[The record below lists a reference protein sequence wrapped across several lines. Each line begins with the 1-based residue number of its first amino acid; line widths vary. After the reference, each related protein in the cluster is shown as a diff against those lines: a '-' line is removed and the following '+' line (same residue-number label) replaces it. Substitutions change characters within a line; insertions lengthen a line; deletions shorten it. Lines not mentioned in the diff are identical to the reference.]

1 MGQPS
6 DSLGHLGFD
15 WVPHQSMYRTPRSRS
30 PYAPTQGKLPSSL
43 YWPRDESSKAGM
55 DWSCS
60 DHTTGI
66 EGSEPRSVY
75 IDTQGDISPVGNL
88 RLQNLK
94 TGGCQV
100 AEWISLGAPWNF
112 LEISWKTAREALG
125 QEWTG
130 LWVEPE
136 LATLSWLCIFQTHS
150 RVLVHLL
157 VGGCPDIYF
166 KCILVTQ

>member
-6 DSLGHLGFD
+6 DSLGYLGSD

-30 PYAPTQGKLPSSL
+30 PYAPIQGKLPSSL

-75 IDTQGDISPVGNL
+75 IDTQRDISPVGNL

-112 LEISWKTAREALG
+112 LENSQRSLR
-125 QEWTG
+125 
-130 LWVEPE
+130 
-136 LATLSWLCIFQTHS
+136 S
-150 RVLVHLL
+150 RVDRPL
-157 VGGCPDIYF
+157 GWTWTCN
-166 KCILVTQ
+166 TQLTLYLSDTL